1 MLLNEQAVCG
11 TRHVLLYFH
20 PGSCNS
26 RLVEFVRS
34 RLGCPSSQDGT
45 GWLGGLGC
53 HRALCASPSVLC
65 QCLLTLLGST
75 GGKWVHGNVLCA
87 GSRELS
93 TASGPFVTQEDR
105 NTDTCTAGPECPSSA
120 HSQSSSLDWQLSFP
134 RARFGCEIFLIFPRA
149 SQYSFPVPPV

>member
-1 MLLNEQAVCG
+1 M
-11 TRHVLLYFH
+11 
-20 PGSCNS
+20 S
-26 RLVEFVRS
+26 RLCVGQGMFCFIS
-34 RLGCPSSQDGT
+34 ILAAAIP
-45 GWLGGLGC
+45 GWLSLWGAGWGAPAPRMGQGDLEGWGVTEHC
-53 HRALCASPSVLC
+53 VPVPLSCASACSHSWE
-65 QCLLTLLGST
+65 TLEER
-75 GGKWVHGNVLCA
+75 VHGNVLCA